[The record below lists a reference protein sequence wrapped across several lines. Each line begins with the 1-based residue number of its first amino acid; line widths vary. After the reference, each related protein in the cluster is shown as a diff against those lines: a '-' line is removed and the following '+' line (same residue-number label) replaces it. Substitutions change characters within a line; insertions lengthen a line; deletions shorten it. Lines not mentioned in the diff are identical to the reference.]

1 VEGVDQIDLET
12 FVPTKGTVK
21 VVRGEFCGE
30 EGTVH
35 KKDLENEVVYVQL
48 EDDLQIHKLEFDDV
62 AEYRSSGKD
71 FICI

>member
-1 VEGVDQIDLET
+1 VHYPRGRLRLRAVVEG
-12 FVPTKGTVK
+12 VK

-48 EDDLQIHKLEFDDV
+48 EDELQIHKLEFDV
-62 AEYRSSGKD
+62 T
-71 FICI
+71 